1 MHGIV
6 YMLLYI
12 LERNIFKECCNTTSM
27 AKNSV
32 RMPTS
37 HAGITSFSEDAVS
50 KVHIKPQLVL
60 ILIGI
65 VIVLVAALHFYGA
78 QML

>member
-1 MHGIV
+1 
-6 YMLLYI
+6 
-12 LERNIFKECCNTTSM
+12 M